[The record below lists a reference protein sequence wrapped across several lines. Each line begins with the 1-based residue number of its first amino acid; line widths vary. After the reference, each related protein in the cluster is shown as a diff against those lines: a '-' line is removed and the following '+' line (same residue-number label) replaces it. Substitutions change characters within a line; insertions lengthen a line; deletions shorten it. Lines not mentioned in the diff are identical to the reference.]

1 MKLKKIPCPGTQ
13 PDAVFMAIFAIE
25 AQREMQPPGTLND
38 AFKKSMLLFLL
49 PLPFLSHRKNVKQNI
64 LTETN
69 MLNKSAQSSFEPDSK
84 SSFEKVNFY
93 VLKMGNRF

>member
-1 MKLKKIPCPGTQ
+1 
-13 PDAVFMAIFAIE
+13 MAIFAIE

-38 AFKKSMLLFLL
+38 AFKKSMLFFLL